1 METLTIF
8 FDKEIKEKLMDFLS
22 GFSEKELKISK
33 VENLKNIVQEDYA
46 AYKTG
51 NVEMLD
57 LDEVENEMKDFIS
70 ENEN

>member
-57 LDEVENEMKDFIS
+57 LDDIENEMKDFIS